1 MRVLVRPARAQLLEI
16 GGRQLED
23 QMPGRRQVGA
33 KGAHLPLDQ
42 AGDRG
47 EIAGAVAELG
57 EEAYHRLGG
66 MVGTDHQPAAGI
78 GDRVLGDHPQPGLDV
93 AEDEILPCGIQALV
107 VFQLLVQTPH
117 VGGDVEGLLLV
128 GRDEGQRVS

>member
-23 QMPGRRQVGA
+23 QMPGRRQVGT
-33 KGAHLPLDQ
+33 
-42 AGDRG
+42 RG

-57 EEAYHRLGG
+57 EEAHHRLGG